1 MEIRLIPV
9 IDASGLRSYKEVP
22 GGTFFEAAQFV
33 NGLLNNGERL
43 DIELLDLTAREIDV
57 LEKQTECNL
66 IRQQIGEISIKKCA
80 AIAANRSPRLYL
92 KQLNGLSVKLWRLE
106 REIKKA
112 CP

>member
-1 MEIRLIPV
+1 METRLIPV

-22 GGTFFEAAQFV
+22 GGTFFEAVQFV

-43 DIELLDLTAREIDV
+43 DMELLDLTGWEIDV
-57 LEKQTECNL
+57 LEKQAECNL
-66 IRQQIGEISIKKCA
+66 IRQQMGEISSKKCA

-92 KQLNGLSVKLWRLE
+92 NQLNGLSVKLWRLE